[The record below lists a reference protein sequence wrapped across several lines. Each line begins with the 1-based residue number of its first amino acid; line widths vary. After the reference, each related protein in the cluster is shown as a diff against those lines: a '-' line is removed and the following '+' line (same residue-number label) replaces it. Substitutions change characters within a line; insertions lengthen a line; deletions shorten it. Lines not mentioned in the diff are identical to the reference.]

1 MPTQNDINRIK
12 KQAQQIMKINGVDHN
27 TWLFEQYQSY
37 LTENTDIITKALKE
51 LSEKQKRITTMY
63 KVQKI
68 NKNHKKIILIKLGG
82 NIYV

>member
-51 LSEKQKRITTMY
+51 LSEKQK
-63 KVQKI
+63 KNNNNVQSTEDKQEPKE
-68 NKNHKKIILIKLGG
+68 NNF
-82 NIYV
+82 N

>member
-51 LSEKQKRITTMY
+51 LSEKQK
-63 KVQKI
+63 KNNNNVQSTEDKQEPQE
-68 NKNHKKIILIKLGG
+68 NNF
-82 NIYV
+82 N